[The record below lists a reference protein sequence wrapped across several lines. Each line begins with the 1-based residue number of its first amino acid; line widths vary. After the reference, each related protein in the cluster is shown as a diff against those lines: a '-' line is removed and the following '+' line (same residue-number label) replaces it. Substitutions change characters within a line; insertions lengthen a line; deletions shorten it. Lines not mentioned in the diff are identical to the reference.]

1 MVSGEMLGASDEFP
15 TCPDILAENGGASP
29 DLGPRKPPL
38 RLVILINY
46 DLTAQNHFIEALED
60 EVLNSCRFRC

>member
-1 MVSGEMLGASDEFP
+1 MLGASDEFP

-46 DLTAQNHFIEALED
+46 DLTAQNHFIED
-60 EVLNSCRFRC
+60 